1 MKVKRILGLALV
13 GTLLLCACAGGTDK
27 SDKADGNVMI
37 AYDSLK
43 NASVTSKGAL
53 TIVDYKLKY
62 QDFATGTTVYLC
74 NKEGCIHNDRE
85 CDADVFDI
93 QGQTAFFYDDQVYV
107 IGLPNLEGF
116 QLWKMN
122 NDGTSR
128 QKLIEKADGH
138 GLVDMFVVDNKV
150 YYSATEFYLEE
161 RNKDLTADES
171 FGIVGMIDL
180 DKNKAYTLWNGR
192 EDRYEIEKMIVRG
205 DGLYFLAKHRSD
217 DYKKVTDEVW
227 SDPTLSEE
235 EKILKLIEVQSK
247 CELVEKVFFV
257 NADTHEISEKYSNS
271 TTMDDGSIFCGVTSK
286 GILMQGK
293 NGYFYTDN
301 PEDAVYSGLTNII
314 ATEKYVLGCD
324 PASSEISVYDCKTE
338 SLISKAKIEPPE
350 DYFDVEETTETEG
363 KYDEEIPDYSPQE
376 EAEREWFLQWPF
388 YSDNENLFF
397 DFKDNLNINVWVLK
411 VSELIEGKCIWHRGV

>member
-13 GTLLLCACAGGTDK
+13 GTLLLGACAGGPDK
-27 SDKADGNVMI
+27 SDKTDGNVMI
-37 AYDSLK
+37 AYDNLK

-74 NKEGCIHNDRE
+74 NKEGCIHNDME

-128 QKLIEKADGH
+128 RKLIEKADGH
-138 GLVDMFVVDNKV
+138 GRVDMFVADNKV
-150 YYSATEFYLEE
+150 YYSAKEWYLEE
-161 RNKDLTADES
+161 RNKDLTADEG

-180 DKNKAYTLWNGR
+180 DKNKAYTLWEGR

-217 DYKKVTDEVW
+217 DYKKVTDEVL
-227 SDPTLSEE
+227 SDPSLSEE
-235 EKILKLIEVQSK
+235 ERIMKLIEVQSE
-247 CELVEKVFFV
+247 CELTEKVYYIDGASQKV
-257 NADTHEISEKYSNS
+257 EEKYSYS
-271 TTMDDGSIFCGVTSK
+271 ATVGEPVSLCGVTSK

-301 PEDAVYSGLTNII
+301 PEDAVYNGLTNII

-324 PASSEISVYDCKTE
+324 PASSEMSVYDCKTE

-363 KYDEEIPDYSPQE
+363 EYDDEIPDYSPQE
-376 EAEREWFLQWPF
+376 EAEREWFLRTPF

-397 DFKDNLNINVWVLK
+397 DFKDNLNVNVWILK

>member
-1 MKVKRILGLALV
+1 MIVKRILGLALV
-13 GTLLLCACAGGTDK
+13 GTLLLGACAGGPDK
-27 SDKADGNVMI
+27 NDKTDGNVMI
-37 AYDSLK
+37 AYDNLK

-62 QDFATGTTVYLC
+62 QDFATDTTVYLC

-128 QKLIEKADGH
+128 RKLIEKADGH
-138 GLVDMFVVDNKV
+138 RLVDMVVADNKV
-150 YYSATEFYLEE
+150 YYSATELYLEE

-180 DKNKAYTLWNGR
+180 DKNKAYTLWDGR

-205 DGLYFLAKHRSD
+205 EGLYFLAKHRSD

-227 SDPTLSEE
+227 SDPSLSEE
-235 EKILKLIEVQSK
+235 EKILKLIEVQSE
-247 CELVEKVFFV
+247 CELTEKVYYIDGASQKV
-257 NADTHEISEKYSNS
+257 EEKYSYSS
-271 TTMDDGSIFCGVTSK
+271 TVGESVSLCGVTSK
-286 GILMQGK
+286 GILMRGK
-293 NGYFYTDN
+293 NVYFYTDN

-314 ATEKYVLGCD
+314 ATEKYVFVCD

-338 SLISKAKIEPPE
+338 SLISNAKIEPPE

-363 KYDEEIPDYSPQE
+363 EYDDEIPDYSPRE
-376 EAEREWFLQWPF
+376 EAEREWFLRWPF
-388 YSDNENLFF
+388 YSDDENLFF
-397 DFKDNLNINVWVLK
+397 DFKDNLNVNVWILK

>member
-1 MKVKRILGLALV
+1 MIVKRILGLALA
-13 GTLLLCACAGGTDK
+13 GTVLLCACAGGPDK
-27 SDKADGNVMI
+27 NDKTDGNVMI
-37 AYDSLK
+37 AYDNLK

-128 QKLIEKADGH
+128 RKLIEKADGH
-138 GLVDMFVVDNKV
+138 VLVDMFVADNKV
-150 YYSATEFYLEE
+150 YYSAKEWYLEE
-161 RNKDLTADES
+161 RNKDLTADEG

-180 DKNKAYTLWNGR
+180 EKNKAYTLWDGR

-205 DGLYFLAKHRSD
+205 DGLYFLAKHCSD

-227 SDPTLSEE
+227 SDPSLSEE

-247 CELVEKVFFV
+247 CELTEKVYYIDGASQKV
-257 NADTHEISEKYSNS
+257 EEKYSYS
-271 TTMDDGSIFCGVTSK
+271 ATVGEPVSLCGVTSK
-286 GILMQGK
+286 GILMREK
-293 NGYFYTDN
+293 NVYFYTDN

-324 PASSEISVYDCKTE
+324 LASSEISVYDCKTE
-338 SLISKAKIEPPE
+338 SLISNAKIEPPE
-350 DYFDVEETTETEG
+350 DYFDIEETTETEG
-363 KYDEEIPDYSPQE
+363 EYDDEIPDYSPKE
-376 EAEREWFLQWPF
+376 PTMREWFLQRPF
-388 YSDNENLFF
+388 YSGDENLFF
-397 DFKDNLNINVWVLK
+397 DFKDNLNVNVWILK
-411 VSELIEGKCIWHRGV
+411 VSELADGKCIWHRGV

>member
-1 MKVKRILGLALV
+1 MKVKRILGLSLV
-13 GTLLLCACAGGTDK
+13 GTLLLGACAGGPDK
-27 SDKADGNVMI
+27 SDKTDGNVMI
-37 AYDSLK
+37 AYDNLK

-74 NKEGCIHNDRE
+74 NKEGCIHNDME

-128 QKLIEKADGH
+128 RKLIEKADGH
-138 GLVDMFVVDNKV
+138 GLVDMFVADNKV
-150 YYSATEFYLEE
+150 YYSAKEWYLEE
-161 RNKDLTADES
+161 RNKDLTADEG

-180 DKNKAYTLWNGR
+180 DKNKAYTLWEGR

-217 DYKKVTDEVW
+217 DYKKVTDEVL
-227 SDPTLSEE
+227 SDPSLSEE
-235 EKILKLIEVQSK
+235 ERIIKLIEVQSE
-247 CELVEKVFFV
+247 CELTEKVYYIDGASQKV
-257 NADTHEISEKYSNS
+257 EEKYSYS
-271 TTMDDGSIFCGVTSK
+271 ATVGEPVSLCGVTSK

-338 SLISKAKIEPPE
+338 SLISNAKIEPPE
-350 DYFDVEETTETEG
+350 DYFDIEETTETEG
-363 KYDEEIPDYSPQE
+363 EYDGEIPDYSPQE
-376 EAEREWFLQWPF
+376 EAEREWFLKRPF

-397 DFKDNLNINVWVLK
+397 DFKDNLNVNVWILK

>member
-13 GTLLLCACAGGTDK
+13 GTLLLGACAGGPDK
-27 SDKADGNVMI
+27 SDKTDGNVMI
-37 AYDSLK
+37 AYDNLK

-74 NKEGCIHNDRE
+74 NKEGCIHNDME

-128 QKLIEKADGH
+128 RKLIEKADGH
-138 GLVDMFVVDNKV
+138 GLVDMFVADNKV
-150 YYSATEFYLEE
+150 YYSAKEWYLEE
-161 RNKDLTADES
+161 RNKDLTADEG

-180 DKNKAYTLWNGR
+180 DKNKAYTLWEGR

-217 DYKKVTDEVW
+217 DYKKVTDEVL
-227 SDPTLSEE
+227 SDPSLSEE
-235 EKILKLIEVQSK
+235 ERIIKLIEVQSE
-247 CELVEKVFFV
+247 CELTEKVYYIDGASQKV
-257 NADTHEISEKYSNS
+257 EEKYSYS
-271 TTMDDGSIFCGVTSK
+271 ATVGEPVSLCGVTSK

-338 SLISKAKIEPPE
+338 SLISNAKIEPPE
-350 DYFDVEETTETEG
+350 DYFDIEETTETEG
-363 KYDEEIPDYSPQE
+363 EYDGEIPDYSPQE
-376 EAEREWFLQWPF
+376 EAEREWFLKRPF

-397 DFKDNLNINVWVLK
+397 DFKDNLNVNVWILK